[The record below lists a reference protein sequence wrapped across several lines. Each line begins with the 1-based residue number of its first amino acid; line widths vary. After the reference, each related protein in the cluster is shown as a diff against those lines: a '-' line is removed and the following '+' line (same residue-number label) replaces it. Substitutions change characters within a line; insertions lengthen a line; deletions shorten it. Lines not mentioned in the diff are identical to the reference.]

1 LRGDCN
7 SDGGAKEVP
16 SRRWDG
22 DWCWHAAH
30 QAWGAIS
37 LGQPSGGHEIARHRA
52 NGGGDLGIRTSRI
65 ADDDVSSGTS
75 GIQVFSGAD
84 RIGFYKNWCFQ
95 TRDRYKNRRPSVR
108 VFRSRFFFFFCPG
121 RTLHLLFPHLF
132 AANCKAVALIS
143 GFYTTWAVGSLLLR
157 KNSVG
162 LLSHIVESKVSF
174 SVFH

>member
-1 LRGDCN
+1 MRGDCN

-30 QAWGAIS
+30 QAWGAVS

-84 RIGFYKNWCFQ
+84 RIGFYKNRCFQ

-108 VFRSRFFFFFCPG
+108 VFRSRFFLP
-121 RTLHLLFPHLF
+121 RPT
-132 AANCKAVALIS
+132 
-143 GFYTTWAVGSLLLR
+143 
-157 KNSVG
+157 
-162 LLSHIVESKVSF
+162 SHIAFAFSSF
-174 SVFH
+174 ICGKLQSCSSYQWLLHNLGCGVTSVTKKFSWIASSYRRV